1 MSEVLNF
8 INSLGEKPMALTVIT
23 PTTNP
28 NITPVGGFGAVIPGT
43 PDSVVTFPAGP
54 GTVSLGA
61 SQIASGIINLLPG
74 SGSISTGSATVVGL
88 EATDIVIT
96 SFDSDASGSTQFFT
110 KFLHGS
116 DTIVANAYALTGS
129 SYVECHY
136 IVFRP

>member
-28 NITPVGGFGAVIPGT
+28 DTTPVGGFGAVIPGT

>member
-1 MSEVLNF
+1 
-8 INSLGEKPMALTVIT
+8 MALTVIT

-28 NITPVGGFGAVIPGT
+28 DRTPVGRHGAVVPGSL
-43 PDSVVTFPAGP
+43 DSVVTIPTGP
-54 GTVSLGA
+54 GTVSLGL

-74 SGSISTGSATVVGL
+74 SGSSSTGTATVVGL

-96 SFDSDASGSTQFFT
+96 SFDSDASGSSQFFT

-116 DTIVANAYALTGS
+116 DTITATAFALTGS

>member
-1 MSEVLNF
+1 
-8 INSLGEKPMALTVIT
+8 MALTVIT

-28 NITPVGGFGAVIPGT
+28 DRTPVGGFGAVIPGT

-74 SGSISTGSATVVGL
+74 SGSTSTGEATVVGL
-88 EATDIVIT
+88 AATDIVIT
-96 SFDSDASGSTQFFT
+96 SIDTDASGSSRFFV
-110 KFLHGS
+110 KSVHGT
-116 DTIVANAYALTGS
+116 DTITANAYDLTGS

-136 IVFRP
+136 VVFRP

>member
-1 MSEVLNF
+1 
-8 INSLGEKPMALTVIT
+8 MALTVIT

-28 NITPVGGFGAVIPGT
+28 DRTPVGGFGAVVPGSL
-43 PDSVVTFPAGP
+43 DSVVTIPTGP
-54 GTVSLGA
+54 GTVSLGL

-74 SGSISTGSATVVGL
+74 SGSSSTGEATVVGL

-96 SFDSDASGSTQFFT
+96 SFDSDASGSSQFFT

-116 DTIVANAYALTGS
+116 DTITANAFALTGS

>member
-1 MSEVLNF
+1 
-8 INSLGEKPMALTVIT
+8 MALTVIT

-28 NITPVGGFGAVIPGT
+28 DRTPVGGFGAVIPGT
-43 PDSVVTFPAGP
+43 PDSVVTIPTGP
-54 GTVSLGA
+54 GTVSLGL

-74 SGSISTGSATVVGL
+74 SGSSSTGTATVSGL
-88 EATDIVIT
+88 NATDIVIT
-96 SFDSDASGSTQFFT
+96 AFDSDASGSSKFFT

-116 DTIVANAYALTGS
+116 DTITANAYELTGS

>member
-1 MSEVLNF
+1 
-8 INSLGEKPMALTVIT
+8 MALTVIT

-28 NITPVGGFGAVIPGT
+28 DRTPVGGFGAVIPGT
-43 PDSVVTFPAGP
+43 LYSVVTIPTGP
-54 GTVSLGA
+54 GTVSLGL

-74 SGSISTGSATVVGL
+74 SGSSSTGTATVVGL
-88 EATDIVIT
+88 AATDIVIT
-96 SFDSDASGSTQFFT
+96 SIDTDASGSSKFFT

-116 DTIVANAYALTGS
+116 DTITANAYELTGS

>member
-1 MSEVLNF
+1 
-8 INSLGEKPMALTVIT
+8 MALTVIT

-28 NITPVGGFGAVIPGT
+28 DTTPVGGFGAVIPGT
-43 PDSVVTFPAGP
+43 PDSVVTFPAGS
-54 GTVSLGA
+54 GTVSLGL

>member
-1 MSEVLNF
+1 
-8 INSLGEKPMALTVIT
+8 MALTVIT

-28 NITPVGGFGAVIPGT
+28 DRTPVGGFGAIVPGSL
-43 PDSVVTFPAGP
+43 DSVVTIPTGP
-54 GTVSLGA
+54 GTVSLGL

-74 SGSISTGSATVVGL
+74 SGSSSTGEATVVGL

-96 SFDSDASGSTQFFT
+96 SFDSDASGSSQFFT
-110 KFLHGS
+110 KSVHGS
-116 DTIVANAYALTGS
+116 DTITANAYALTGS

>member
-1 MSEVLNF
+1 
-8 INSLGEKPMALTVIT
+8 MALTVIT

-28 NITPVGGFGAVIPGT
+28 DTIPVNGFGAVVPGT
-43 PDSVVTFPAGP
+43 RDSVITFPARP
-54 GTVSLGA
+54 GTVSLGL

-74 SGSISTGSATVVGL
+74 SGSSSTGTATVVGL

-96 SFDSDASGSTQFFT
+96 SFDSDASGSSQFFT

-116 DTIVANAYALTGS
+116 DTITATAFALTGS